1 MLKTADIRAWV
12 AGLGIADDSHVYIGK
27 LDNKKQ
33 KSLGVYSRK
42 RDSAEEVALGG
53 REMTSC
59 ATKSV
64 SILVHWNKSLSE
76 SEEAAQA
83 LYSALQS
90 IPTNIT
96 IGDVNVCY
104 IALLVQE
111 PVDVGT
117 DDNGVYE
124 FVVWVDFIY
133 QRK

>member
-1 MLKTADIRAWV
+1 MLKMADIRAWV
-12 AGLGIADDSHVYIGK
+12 ADLGIADDSHAYIGK
-27 LDNKKQ
+27 LDNKSR
-33 KSLGVYSRK
+33 SL
-42 RDSAEEVALGG
+42 SAYTAGRETAWKKVALGG

-76 SEEAAQA
+76 SETAAQA
-83 LYSALQS
+83 LYSALQG
-90 IPTNIT
+90 IPTDIT
-96 IGDVNVCY
+96 IGGVNVCY
-104 IALLVQE
+104 IALQVQE

-117 DDNGVYE
+117 DDSGVYE